1 MKIGIITHY
10 YNSKNYGGNL
20 QAYALQRYL
29 AKKYT
34 VEQICYQNSFAAQKS
49 KKQLFK
55 ELGLLGLCKKVC
67 IHIFRKLKACF
78 MPKNKQVDKLLLIRT
93 QAILN
98 FNQKIP
104 HSDVCY
110 NTRNIYEA
118 ETQYD
123 CFVTGSDQVWHPS
136 AVNDAYLLKFVQNKP
151 KLSYAASLAVSQLT
165 PQQEEVMHN
174 ALQGY
179 WSISVREENAVVLLK
194 DIIAQK
200 AEWVL
205 DPVFLFGKE
214 EWSEM
219 AVETPIKEKYLFCYF
234 LGTDKK
240 CRNLAKA
247 YAQKKNLKIVT
258 FPYLQGVYQTC
269 DKNFGDIPLYDVDP
283 LGFVSLIKNAECV
296 FTDSFHAL
304 AFSRI
309 FEKQYFVFNRNG
321 KRAMN
326 DRIYSICKLFD
337 EWEHFCD
344 GTDKLSLKYIIGQTP
359 IDYTKKFELFE
370 KKKAQSRAYL
380 WDTLEGVEK
389 NSLCVNL

>member
-10 YNSKNYGGNL
+10 YKSKNYGGNL

-29 AKKYT
+29 GSKYT
-34 VEQICYQNSFAAQKS
+34 VEQICYENITSPKS
-49 KKQLFK
+49 KKELFA
-55 ELGLLGLCKKVC
+55 ELGFLGFSKKCVKYM
-67 IHIFRKLKACF
+67 ISGMKNIFRKRNREVESLLEKR
-78 MPKNKQVDKLLLIRT
+78 KQAHLG
-93 QAILN
+93 
-98 FNQKIP
+98 FNQNIP
-104 HSDVCY
+104 HS
-110 NTRNIYEA
+110 NIKYTPKNIAEA
-118 ETQYD
+118 ESQYD
-123 CFVTGSDQVWHPS
+123 CFITGSDQVWHPS

-200 AEWVL
+200 VEWVL

-337 EWEHFCD
+337 EWGHFCD